1 MAKDEAKRTLV
12 EGLFAPWDEMAW
24 ERLCEQYP
32 EQAER
37 VRAAVAA
44 GVEPDDVWQH
54 AEHQLYSPRVAAWLA
69 QATAHARRA
78 AGANGQGEEAAG

>member
-1 MAKDEAKRTLV
+1 MAKDEKKALV

-37 VRAAVAA
+37 VRAAVEA

-69 QATAHARRA
+69 QATAHARRQ
-78 AGANGQGEEAAG
+78 AGAGDHGEEAAES